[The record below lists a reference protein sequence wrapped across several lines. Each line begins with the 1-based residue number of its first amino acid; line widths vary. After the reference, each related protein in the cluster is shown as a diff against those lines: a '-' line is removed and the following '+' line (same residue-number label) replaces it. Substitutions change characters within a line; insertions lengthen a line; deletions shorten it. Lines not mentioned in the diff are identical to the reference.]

1 MTDAVGTGN
10 TDYNNAEDEYED
22 EDEYYEATYNEV
34 ESFTEGE
41 ARSAKSHDAGDAVD
55 NIYKVPQIT
64 WRLTLALLVLISF
77 TSTLETLA
85 PKQR

>member
-1 MTDAVGTGN
+1 MTDAVGTGY
-10 TDYNNAEDEYED
+10 TGYNNEEEDEYED

-55 NIYKVPQIT
+55 NIYKVSQIT
-64 WRLTLALLVLISF
+64 WRLTLLVLSV
-77 TSTLETLA
+77 LLQHL
-85 PKQR
+85 KL